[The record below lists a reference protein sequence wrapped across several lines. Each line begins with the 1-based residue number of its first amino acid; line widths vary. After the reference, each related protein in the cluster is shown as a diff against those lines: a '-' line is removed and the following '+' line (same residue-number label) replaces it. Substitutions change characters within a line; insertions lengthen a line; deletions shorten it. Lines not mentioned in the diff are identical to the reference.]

1 MQAKTNGGQSL
12 NFQNPVVYDARG
24 NGDGSTVPTLTG
36 DHQNRVTDYTAICIG
51 NGQLHNISMAE
62 QMNTLDCMHD
72 QQAVLVDGKQPRR
85 YIVRRLT
92 PLECCRLQGFPD
104 GWGDI
109 PRLEI
114 MTDADA
120 KFWEDVRRTYAGAM
134 GKAYRQFKDKD
145 ALVKWYNK
153 LHTDSAEYKM
163 WGNGIALPCAVFVM
177 HGIAECVSAME

>member
-1 MQAKTNGGQSL
+1 
-12 NFQNPVVYDARG
+12 
-24 NGDGSTVPTLTG
+24 
-36 DHQNRVTDYTAICIG
+36 
-51 NGQLHNISMAE
+51 MAE

-72 QQAVLVDGKQPRR
+72 QQAIITNGKPPRR

-109 PRLEI
+109 PLLKT
-114 MTDADA
+114 MKDADA
-120 KFWEDVRRTYAGAM
+120 EFWEDVRRTYAATM
-134 GKAYRQFKDKD
+134 GKKYRQFKDKD

-177 HGIAECVSAME
+177 HGIAECVSEME